1 MGSNEAFQIEFLSSA
16 LNDIT
21 EIISSFIMLGSK
33 NGAIRI
39 KEKINK
45 AAGQISV
52 FPFSGVTVPDD
63 KLAGSGYRMI
73 IIEKYLMFYRIF
85 EDDKKVIIYRV
96 LNGKRNYPV
105 LMDKLET
112 NRD

>member
-1 MGSNEAFQIEFLSSA
+1 MESNETFQIEFLSSA

-21 EIISSFIMLGSK
+21 EIISAFIMLGSK
-33 NGAIRI
+33 NGAIHM

-45 AAGQISV
+45 AVQQLSV

-63 KLAGSGYRMI
+63 KLARSGYRMI

-96 LNGKRNYPV
+96 LNGKINYPT
-105 LMDKLET
+105 LL
-112 NRD
+112 NRMESNK

>member
-1 MGSNEAFQIEFLSSA
+1 
-16 LNDIT
+16 
-21 EIISSFIMLGSK
+21 MLGSK
-33 NGAIRI
+33 NGAIRM

-45 AAGQISV
+45 AAQQLSV

-63 KLAGSGYRMI
+63 KLARSGYRMI

-96 LNGKRNYPV
+96 LNGKINYPP
-105 LMDKLET
+105 LLNRMESDK
-112 NRD
+112 

>member
-1 MGSNEAFQIEFLSSA
+1 MESNEAFQIEFLSSA

-21 EIISSFIMLGSK
+21 EIISTFIMLGSK
-33 NGAIRI
+33 NGAIRM
-39 KEKINK
+39 KDKINK
-45 AAGQISV
+45 AAQQLSV

-63 KLAGSGYRMI
+63 KLARSGYRMI

-96 LNGKRNYPV
+96 LNGKINYPT
-105 LMDKLET
+105 LL
-112 NRD
+112 NRMESNQ

>member
-1 MGSNEAFQIEFLSSA
+1 MESNETFQIEFLSSA

-21 EIISSFIMLGSK
+21 EIISAFIMLGSK
-33 NGAIRI
+33 NGAIRM
-39 KEKINK
+39 KDKINK
-45 AAGQISV
+45 AAQQLSV

-63 KLAGSGYRMI
+63 KLARSGYRMI

-96 LNGKRNYPV
+96 LNGKINYPT
-105 LMDKLET
+105 LL
-112 NRD
+112 NRMESSQ

>member
-1 MGSNEAFQIEFLSSA
+1 MESNKTFQIEFLSSA

-21 EIISSFIMLGSK
+21 EIISAFIMLGSK
-33 NGAIRI
+33 NGAIHM
-39 KEKINK
+39 KDKINK
-45 AAGQISV
+45 AAQQLSV

-63 KLAGSGYRMI
+63 KLARSGYRMI

-96 LNGKRNYPV
+96 LNGKINYPT
-105 LMDKLET
+105 LL
-112 NRD
+112 NRMESNK

>member
-1 MGSNEAFQIEFLSSA
+1 MESNETFQIEFLSSA

-21 EIISSFIMLGSK
+21 EIISAFIMLGSK
-33 NGAIRI
+33 NGAIRM
-39 KEKINK
+39 KDKINK
-45 AAGQISV
+45 AAQQLSV

-63 KLAGSGYRMI
+63 KLARSGYRMI

-96 LNGKRNYPV
+96 LNGKINYPT
-105 LMDKLET
+105 LLNRMESDK
-112 NRD
+112 

>member
-1 MGSNEAFQIEFLSSA
+1 MESNETFQIEFLSSA

-21 EIISSFIMLGSK
+21 EIISAFIMLGSK
-33 NGAIRI
+33 NGAIRM

-45 AAGQISV
+45 AVQQLSV

-63 KLAGSGYRMI
+63 KLARSGYRMI

-96 LNGKRNYPV
+96 LNGKINYPT
-105 LMDKLET
+105 LLNRMESDK
-112 NRD
+112 

>member
-1 MGSNEAFQIEFLSSA
+1 MESNETFQIEFLSSA

-21 EIISSFIMLGSK
+21 EIISAFIMLGSK
-33 NGAIRI
+33 NGAIRM

-45 AAGQISV
+45 AAQQLSV

-63 KLAGSGYRMI
+63 KLARSGYRMI

-96 LNGKRNYPV
+96 LNGKINYPT
-105 LMDKLET
+105 LLNRMESDK
-112 NRD
+112 